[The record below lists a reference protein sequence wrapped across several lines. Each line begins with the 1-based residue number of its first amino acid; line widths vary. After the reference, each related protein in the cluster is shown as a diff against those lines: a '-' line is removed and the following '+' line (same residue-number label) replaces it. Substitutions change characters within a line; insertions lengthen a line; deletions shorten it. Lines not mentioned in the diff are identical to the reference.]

1 MTFERD
7 HPKYGGR
14 KPGSLNKPKLTLL
27 EMLRERYPD
36 FHPILAMLEMY
47 HDAET
52 PIELRAR
59 LLNDIASYT
68 VPRIKPIEFTEAQR
82 MADEAISALA
92 CGDREQIDTFIEAF
106 LNGRLSAGD
115 LSSLVAALSLK
126 RQAQGQAG
134 MNEQAELLA
143 LIKG

>member
-47 HDAET
+47 HDSDT
-52 PIELRAR
+52 PAELRAR

-82 MADEAISALA
+82 MADEAISAIA
-92 CGDREQIDTFIEAF
+92 QGEREHIDIFIEAF
-106 LNGRLSAGD
+106 LNGRLSASD
-115 LSSLVAALSLK
+115 LSSLVSALSLK
-126 RQAQGQAG
+126 QKPQGQG
-134 MNEQAELLA
+134 VIDQQAELLS